1 MFRTLTAALL
11 LTAMSASAQN
21 RWETQ
26 IGLRTPPPQGGMFGT
41 FVNYNVMVK
50 VSPRKALAEPGTGR
64 YAFRFRTGQNSIN
77 YTHSEPNRNFWMNTQ
92 GMFGIERV
100 NRPKRALSGYWGLEL
115 GGSMGGY
122 TSSNGD
128 YFYGGPAASVLYG
141 LRYRVKPR
149 WTLAIEVGPT
159 ASIWYNKSN
168 GSWQEPATQFSL
180 SGQSIGISGVYR
192 I

>member
-1 MFRTLTAALL
+1 ML
-11 LTAMSASAQN
+11 
-21 RWETQ
+21 
-26 IGLRTPPPQGGMFGT
+26 
-41 FVNYNVMVK
+41 
-50 VSPRKALAEPGTGR
+50 
-64 YAFRFRTGQNSIN
+64 
-77 YTHSEPNRNFWMNTQ
+77 
-92 GMFGIERV
+92 GIERV

-168 GSWQEPATQFSL
+168 GSWQEPASQFSL
-180 SGQSIGISGVYR
+180 SGQSIGISSVYR